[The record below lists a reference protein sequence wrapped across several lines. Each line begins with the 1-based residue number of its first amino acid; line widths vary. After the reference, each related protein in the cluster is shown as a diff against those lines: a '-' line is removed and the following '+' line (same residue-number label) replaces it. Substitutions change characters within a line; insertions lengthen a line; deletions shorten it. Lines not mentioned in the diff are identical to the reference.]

1 MRPPGF
7 WSMPPGWAARL
18 LSPLGAVYA
27 GLTALRLRRGPGWK
41 AGVPVICIGN
51 LNVGGTGKTPVT
63 IALAQRLTAR
73 GVAVHM
79 VSRGHGGQLAGPLR
93 VDERAHD
100 AGAVGDEPLLLAAFG
115 PTWIARDRA
124 AGVRAAQGAGAQV
137 ILLDDGFQN
146 PAVVKD
152 VSVVVVDAEVGF
164 GNGLCLPAGP
174 LREPVAVGLARADLL
189 LSVGPPAAQDAFRAS
204 WGAAIGT
211 LPHVT
216 ARLEPLATGMP
227 WAGRQ
232 VLAFA
237 GIGRPARFF
246 ATLRGLGADVVRA
259 EALDDHQPL
268 TPALLSRL
276 EAEARQRGADL
287 VTTEKD
293 AVRLPPA
300 FRARVIT
307 LPVRLVADHWALV
320 DAAIDRVLPP
330 GDGAGRTPGALPRTP
345 GYLGKN
351 E

>member
-1 MRPPGF
+1 MSQPVHLQTTLRPVTVAATQLAC
-7 WSMPPGWAARL
+7 GWDVAANIARAEGLVRDAAAR
-18 LSPLGAVYA
+18 
-27 GLTALRLRRGPGWK
+27 
-41 AGVPVICIGN
+41 
-51 LNVGGTGKTPVT
+51 
-63 IALAQRLTAR
+63 
-73 GVAVHM
+73 
-79 VSRGHGGQLAGPLR
+79 
-93 VDERAHD
+93 
-100 AGAVGDEPLLLAAFG
+100 
-115 PTWIARDRA
+115 
-124 AGVRAAQGAGAQV
+124 GAQV

-152 VSVVVVDAEVGF
+152 VSVLVVDAEVGF

-287 VTTEKD
+287 VTTEK
-293 AVRLPPA
+293 LSL
-300 FRARVIT
+300 I
-307 LPVRLVADHWALV
+307 H
-320 DAAIDRVLPP
+320 I
-330 GDGAGRTPGALPRTP
+330 
-345 GYLGKN
+345 
-351 E
+351 